1 MPKFEYLFQ
10 FGKNILLLGK
20 KVMDLKIGFKIK
32 KLRELKNYTQAYMAD
47 RLNMGVSGYNKIE
60 NDKTEI
66 TLSKILSIAEVL
78 ETDLETILNL
88 DTKNMYFQHNEGNTL
103 VTGHNTNLTING
115 NIEHMLKSLMNEI
128 EKQKIHD
135 SK

>member
-1 MPKFEYLFQ
+1 MPKFEYLFR
-10 FGKNILLLGK
+10 FGKNILLWGR

-32 KLRELKNYTQAYMAD
+32 KLKELKNYTQAYMAD

>member
-1 MPKFEYLFQ
+1 MPQFEYLFR

-20 KVMDLKIGFKIK
+20 NVMDFKIGFKIK
-32 KLRELKNYTQAYMAD
+32 KLRELKNYTQAYMAE

-60 NDKTEI
+60 NDRTEI

-115 NIEHMLKSLMNEI
+115 NIEQLLKSLMVEI
-128 EKQKIHD
+128 EKQKQYG